1 MTEFKYFY
9 LIIPMVAVYISGAYY
24 PIKENEEKT
33 KELWFRPPG
42 YVFGIIWP
50 ILLALIG
57 YSWFNSPNLSIYY
70 WILTFLLSSWAL
82 LFSFNKYYAFYNILV
97 TSLLTLYLIVKKS
110 SLLLI
115 PLFLWLCFASV
126 LAFYSI

>member
-1 MTEFKYFY
+1 MSQIKYFY
-9 LIIPMVAVYISGAYY
+9 LIIPMFAVYISGAYY
-24 PIKENEEKT
+24 PIKENEKKT
-33 KELWFRPPG
+33 KELWFRPPS

-57 YSWFNSPNLSIYY
+57 YSWFISPNLSIYY

-110 SLLLI
+110 SLLLL
-115 PLFLWLCFASV
+115 PLFLWLCFASI